1 MTRKHLPPGT
11 VVMCNFDGFREP
23 EMVKTRP
30 VVVLSPKRRRKGG
43 GKALYTVVPLSTVKP
58 DRIEPYHHQMDPQSV
73 PASQRSSGKESW
85 AKCDMVNTVSSDRLT
100 VPVSSGGIREV
111 VTATSADFEAIRQGV
126 VIALGLS

>member
-11 VVMCNFDGFREP
+11 VVMCDFAGFRKP

-43 GKALYTVVPLSTVKP
+43 GTALYTVVPLSTVKP
-58 DRIEPYHHQMDPQSV
+58 TTIEPYHHQMDPQSV
-73 PASQRSSGKESW
+73 PASQRSGKDSW

-100 VPVSSGGIREV
+100 VPVSSGGARV
-111 VTATSADFEAIRQGV
+111 VVKATQADFEAIRKGV
-126 VIALGLS
+126 IMALGLS